1 MDFLDAVAD
10 DRLWAIEL
18 NQDSDE
24 PTIMLA
30 DRLWPLKAGGIVW
43 VDSGWNAT
51 VNPGMSAHKIEGEV
65 TGKNPWF
72 IDAVIGKVCIRNQTE
87 SEAESTERVRAIN
100 GVSTEDRALGYVAF
114 WHDKLRR
121 KDLVG
126 VPPAT

>member
-43 VDSGWNAT
+43 VDVFWNAT
-51 VNPGMSAHKIEGEV
+51 VNPGM
-65 TGKNPWF
+65 
-72 IDAVIGKVCIRNQTE
+72 
-87 SEAESTERVRAIN
+87 
-100 GVSTEDRALGYVAF
+100 L
-114 WHDKLRR
+114 
-121 KDLVG
+121 
-126 VPPAT
+126 ATS